1 MNDNQAVLAIC
12 LPTCNRAFILSRLL
26 ASYLLLPASLANKVQ
41 FCISNNASTDTT
53 LDIINSYSGAVCIVN
68 YTQKSR
74 VSFSQ
79 NARAALQL
87 ASAKWRCL
95 IGDDD
100 ILNCNY
106 LEILCDKLE
115 SLDPSTWVLVPTISH
130 QDNKIIH
137 LSFLCRSNQKIKS
150 NLFFHGVSD
159 FGFIGSHIIP
169 ASSIKRFLYT
179 PALCDEDYWFH
190 QLLFFAHLGSK
201 LNVAFFPLP
210 YCSISHSGFSR
221 PYSCMLWMRLWF
233 SRFNA
238 IYRLS
243 ITTRSLFLFIIFLRT
258 YASFS
263 QVKEI
268 LKLILLYGNTSF
280 FRAQVISRGGFHLPS
295 LLFLCYTRI
304 FRLLLFG
311 FFRNRR

>member
-1 MNDNQAVLAIC
+1 MDEYQAVLAIC
-12 LPTCNRAFILSRLL
+12 LPTCNRAFSLSRLL
-26 ASYLLLPASLANKVQ
+26 ASYLLLPAPLANKVQ
-41 FCISNNASTDTT
+41 FCISNNASTDST
-53 LDIINSYSGAVCIVN
+53 LDIINTYSGAFSIIN
-68 YTQKSR
+68 YTQNSR

-79 NARAALQL
+79 NARAALEL

-106 LEILCDKLE
+106 LEMLCDKLE
-115 SLDPSTWVLVPTISH
+115 SLNPSTWVLVPTISQ
-130 QDNKIIH
+130 QDNKLLH
-137 LSFLCRSNQKIKS
+137 LSFLCKSNQKIKS
-150 NLFFHGVSD
+150 NLFIRGVSE

-169 ASSIKRFLYT
+169 TASIKRFSCI
-179 PALCDEDYWFH
+179 PALCDEDFWFH

-210 YCSISHSGFSR
+210 YCSISYSGFSR
-221 PYSCMLWMRLWF
+221 PYSCMHWMRLWF

-243 ITTRSLFLFIIFLRT
+243 TTTRSVFLFIIFLRT

-268 LKLILLYGNTSF
+268 LKYNLLYGNTSY
-280 FRAQVISRGGFHLPS
+280 FRAQRISRGGSHLPS
-295 LLFLCYTRI
+295 FLFLCSSVV
-304 FRLLLFG
+304 FRLPLLAFA
-311 FFRNRR
+311 RNRR